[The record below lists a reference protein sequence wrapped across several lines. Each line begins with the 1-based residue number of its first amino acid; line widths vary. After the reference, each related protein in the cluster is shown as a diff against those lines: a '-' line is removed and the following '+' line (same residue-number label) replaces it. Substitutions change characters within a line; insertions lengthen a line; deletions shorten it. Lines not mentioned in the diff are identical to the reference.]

1 MKNDLGFIFVIFKA
15 GQSRRD
21 SGMERKNSLEVIDSS
36 NNDSDLERTGKLEN
50 PELNVP
56 LLPDVAEA
64 TVDDSNEHNTDVNYQ
79 RNGITG
85 EVNSG
90 LWKISRKTQIKRKV

>member
-1 MKNDLGFIFVIFKA
+1 
-15 GQSRRD
+15 
-21 SGMERKNSLEVIDSS
+21 MERKKSLEVLDSS

-56 LLPDVAEA
+56 LLPDIAEA
-64 TVDDSNEHNTDVNYQ
+64 TLDDDNEHNIDVNYQ
-79 RNGITG
+79 RNGITV

-90 LWKISRKTQIKRKV
+90 IWKIYRKTQINRKV